1 MSGKYDIDRDL
12 SLRGLE
18 RDTPTTEEFQAA
30 HIDELKRQ
38 LAEKDKEIERL
49 RSALTRL
56 ASPKAFY
63 LSRATNTEDRMRNQT
78 AHHQN
83 GLGNSSLGVCRKS
96 TGADRMSET
105 KPGMSSLN

>member
-49 RSALTRL
+49 RKIVFPCKACGGLGVFNDAEPGDISFKQWECPRCNGFDVEAEKEL
-56 ASPKAFY
+56 AFY
-63 LSRATNTEDRMRNQT
+63 AMNKEQT
-78 AHHQN
+78 Q
-83 GLGNSSLGVCRKS
+83 
-96 TGADRMSET
+96 
-105 KPGMSSLN
+105 